1 VLADPSLLNSDL
13 MGKGWLFKMKIAER
27 FQIEA
32 LMDEQAYHSFVE
44 STASAQG
51 IQTE

>member
-1 VLADPSLLNSDL
+1 VLADPSLLNSDP